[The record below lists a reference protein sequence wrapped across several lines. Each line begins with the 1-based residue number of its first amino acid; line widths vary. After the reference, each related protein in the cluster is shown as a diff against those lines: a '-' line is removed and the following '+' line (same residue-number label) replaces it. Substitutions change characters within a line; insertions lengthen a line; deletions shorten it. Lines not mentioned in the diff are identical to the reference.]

1 MLAREILS
9 NSRFL
14 RSFSPPPAKAG
25 HILHVGQ
32 GGQGQV
38 VQGGG
43 QRPEAPWHRAVRRR
57 LVQVEMGGEEGAGGW
72 ERRMSMTS
80 IEILTRGRRQ
90 VLQ

>member
-9 NSRFL
+9 NS
-14 RSFSPPPAKAG
+14 FSSPPAKAG

-38 VQGGG
+38 LQGDG
-43 QRPEAPWHRAVRRR
+43 QRPEAPRHRAVRRR

-72 ERRMSMTS
+72 EGRMNMTS

>member
-9 NSRFL
+9 NS
-14 RSFSPPPAKAG
+14 FSPPPAKAR

-43 QRPEAPWHRAVRRR
+43 QRPEAPRHRAVRRR

-72 ERRMSMTS
+72 EGRMNMTS